1 MNTLI
6 ALRMWS
12 TSVPGLKSMAAALL
26 LGLSGFIAGCGSGV
40 SVTSAAGS
48 GPPTLA
54 SIGVTPA
61 APSIAQGTHQQ
72 FTATGV
78 YSDNSKQDITSTV
91 TWASGTTGVATISTA
106 AIASAVGTGSTT
118 ITATQGGV
126 SGSTTLTVTAATLVS
141 IAVTPANPSIAKGLT
156 QKFTATGT
164 YTNNSTQDLTSMVT
178 WTSSNPSIASFSS
191 TGTAT
196 GTATAVAP
204 GSATITATM
213 GTGAG
218 SIAGT
223 TTLTVTAA
231 ALVSIAVTP
240 PAPSIANGTQ
250 QQFTATGTYT
260 DGTTQVITGM
270 ATWSSSAPAVASVGA
285 ATGLAK
291 ALSVG
296 STTITATLNGLSGS
310 ATLAVTPATLAS
322 IAVTPA
328 NPIILNSVTT
338 QPNTTQ
344 LTATGTYTDGTT
356 QVLTATATWASATP
370 AVATV
375 SNATGSSGLASGLT
389 LGTTLVTAAFGGITS
404 PAVTLTVKPA
414 EYAYVANFGSATV
427 SQYTIGTGGVL
438 TPNAAAATVTA
449 GNQPYAIAAHPTGP
463 YLYVANYNANGAGSV
478 SQYTIGT
485 DGSLTPNTAGATV
498 STQNGPNGITVD
510 PTGTYVYVANFGAGS
525 VSEYTI
531 TPSGGVNPGS
541 LTLVASVPSGTDA
554 ASVALDPLGRYA
566 YVPNY
571 GADTI
576 SVFTVSAGALT
587 LASTT
592 PLPAGSAPSFAVVDP
607 SGKYLYV
614 ADQADGTGHPGAG
627 SIAQFTIG
635 AGGAL
640 TPMST
645 PTIALGNP
653 STPRSLTLDPTGTS
667 IYVADS
673 FAGSVLQFAIGA
685 NGALS
690 LTSTTSVGAGTGP
703 NFIAVDATGQFAYV
717 GDRGPMATA
726 PGSTVSQYTLGAAS
740 ALVPTN
746 PPTVPAGSAPAG
758 IATAKA
764 P

>member
-1 MNTLI
+1 
-6 ALRMWS
+6 
-12 TSVPGLKSMAAALL
+12 
-26 LGLSGFIAGCGSGV
+26 
-40 SVTSAAGS
+40 
-48 GPPTLA
+48 
-54 SIGVTPA
+54 VTPA
-61 APSIAQGTHQQ
+61 APSIAQGTQQQ

-78 YSDNSKQDITSTV
+78 YSDNSKRDLTTAV
-91 TWASGTTGVATISTA
+91 TWTSSATGVATISTA

-213 GTGAG
+213 GMGG
-218 SIAGT
+218 IAGT

-231 ALVSIAVTP
+231 ALVSIAVTS

-296 STTITATLNGLSGS
+296 STTITATLNGLPGS
-310 ATLAVTPATLAS
+310 ATLAVTPATLVS

-338 QPNTTQ
+338 QHNTTQ
-344 LTATGTYTDGTT
+344 LTATGTYTDGTAPD
-356 QVLTATATWASATP
+356 LTAMATWSSATP
-370 AVATV
+370 TVATI
-375 SNATGSSGLASGLT
+375 SNAAGSSGLATGLT
-389 LGTTLVTAAFGGITS
+389 LGTTSITAAFGGITS
-404 PAVTLTVKPA
+404 PAVTLNVKAA

-510 PTGTYVYVANFGAGS
+510 PSGTHVYVANFGAGS
-525 VSEYTI
+525 VSAYTI
-531 TPSGGVNPGS
+531 APAGGANPGS
-541 LTLVASVPSGTDA
+541 LTSVGNFPSGTDA
-554 ASVALDPLGRYA
+554 ASVAIDPAGTHA

-571 GADTI
+571 GADSI
-576 SVFTVSAGALT
+576 SVFAIGTNGALT

-592 PLPAGSAPSFAVVDP
+592 PLPAGSAPSFALVDS
-607 SGKYLYV
+607 SGQYLYV
-614 ADQADGTGHPGAG
+614 ADQADRAGPGAG

-653 STPRSLTLDPTGTS
+653 STPRSLTLDPTHTS
-667 IYVADS
+667 VYVADS
-673 FAGSVLQFAIGA
+673 SANSVLQFAIGA
-685 NGALS
+685 GGLLS
-690 LTSTTSVGAGTGP
+690 LTSTTSVGAGTAP

-717 GDRGPMATA
+717 GDRGPTAAA
-726 PGSTVSQYTLGAAS
+726 PGSTVSQYSLGAAS
-740 ALVPTN
+740 ALVPDS
-746 PPTVPAGSAPAG
+746 PPTVGAGSAPAG